1 MRMRAAVWCCL
12 MFGIISASMQA
23 QQVPTAASPLAACGD
38 DKTSF
43 SVERGPIGDTATAP
57 TTDMA
62 TVYVIELYNLRD
74 KGKFNRPTLRQG
86 LDGAWIG
93 ATQGFTYVS
102 AAVKPGS
109 HHLCSR
115 WQSHFGSLSEQVSL
129 YNFDAVAGKRYYF
142 RVQIVVEGSGE
153 GAAPASID
161 LQPVSEDEG
170 RFLVSEAAQSISK
183 PKK

>member
-1 MRMRAAVWCCL
+1 

-23 QQVPTAASPLAACGD
+23 QQVPAAASPMAACGD
-38 DKTSF
+38 GKTSF
-43 SVERGPIGDTATAP
+43 SVERGPVGDMAAAP
-57 TTDMA
+57 TADMA
-62 TVYVIELYNLRD
+62 TVYVIELYNLSD
-74 KGKFNRPTLRQG
+74 KGKFNRPTVRQG
-86 LDGAWIG
+86 LDGAWLG

-109 HHLCSR
+109 HHLCSQ
-115 WQSHFGSLSEQVSL
+115 WQSQFGRLSQQVSL
-129 YNFDAVAGKRYYF
+129 YNFEAVAGKRYYF
-142 RVQIVVEGSGE
+142 RVQIIVEGSGE
-153 GAAPASID
+153 GAGPSSID

>member
-1 MRMRAAVWCCL
+1 MHNRAAMWCGL
-12 MFGIISASMQA
+12 MVVSALMQA
-23 QQVPTAASPLAACGD
+23 QQVPSATSPMAACGD

-43 SVERGPIGDTATAP
+43 SVSRGPVGDTAAAP
-57 TTDMA
+57 TADMA
-62 TVYVIELYNLRD
+62 TVYVIELYNLSD
-74 KGKFNRPTLRQG
+74 KGKFNRPTVRQG
-86 LDGAWIG
+86 LDGAWLG

-109 HHLCSR
+109 HHLCSQ
-115 WQSHFGSLSEQVSL
+115 WQSQFGRRSQQVSL
-129 YNFDAVAGKRYYF
+129 YNFEAVAGKRYYF
-142 RVQIVVEGSGE
+142 RVQIIVEGSGE
-153 GAAPASID
+153 GAGPASID